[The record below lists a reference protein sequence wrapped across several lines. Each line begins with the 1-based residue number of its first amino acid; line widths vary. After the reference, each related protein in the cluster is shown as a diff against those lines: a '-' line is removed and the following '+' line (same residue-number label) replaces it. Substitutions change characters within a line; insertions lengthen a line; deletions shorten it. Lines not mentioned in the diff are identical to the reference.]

1 MLIFTSNFDSDGIE
15 DDHCCDTKKRY
26 GTGRLFK
33 SQDDSHL
40 DVTILGPGDLVST
53 IPFCPLRYRYQ
64 LCYKFG
70 IALTTDDP
78 SVNMQTLDE
87 SEMTQGRQNWIVRSP

>member
-1 MLIFTSNFDSDGIE
+1 MALHLEMCGGHAVCIPPPNTLPIFSSNFDSSGIE
-15 DDHCCDTKKRY
+15 DVHYCDTKKRY
-26 GTGRLFK
+26 GTGGLFK

-40 DVTILGPGDLVST
+40 DVTILGPGDWVST

-78 SVNMQTLDE
+78 S
-87 SEMTQGRQNWIVRSP
+87 